1 MSRIN
6 VANFRHPDG
15 TNDNINLDDSGRVL
29 VGTTT
34 AASTGSWAQY
44 AKLSTQGNTALST
57 GGGVV
62 NISSGTAASSGISTG
77 VSIGNISFSDSGG
90 NEFALIQCR
99 ADNTTGVNDY
109 PGRLGFFTTA
119 DGASSATERMRI
131 TSAGDLRFNS
141 GFGSVATAYGVRAW
155 CNADL
160 TGSGSIRGSGNV
172 SSLGDQ
178 GTGRWQFSFTTSMP
192 DTNYAAVG
200 LQKPNADVVNIT
212 GLHPNSGTFDT
223 YTTALVAFVY
233 ANAGGALIDPL
244 IGNLVVLR

>member
-15 TNDNINLDDSGRVL
+15 TSDNINLDDSGRVL

-34 AASTGSWAQY
+34 AASTGAWAQY

-141 GFGSVATAYGVRAW
+141 GFGSVATAYACRVWVNFNG
-155 CNADL
+155 
-160 TGSGSIRGSGNV
+160 TGSVSSNQTINGSGNV
-172 SSLGDQ
+172 SSVYKT
-178 GTGRWQFSFTTSMP
+178 GTGLYTVNFANAMP
-192 DTNYAAVG
+192 DANYSVVAEAASGSTGNIVG
-200 LQKPNADVVNIT
+200 NAPQTTQVNIIAYTSTWST
-212 GLHPNSGTFDT
+212 GDRNPIC
-223 YTTALVAFVY
+223 VAVF
-233 ANAGGALIDPL
+233 
-244 IGNLVVLR
+244 R